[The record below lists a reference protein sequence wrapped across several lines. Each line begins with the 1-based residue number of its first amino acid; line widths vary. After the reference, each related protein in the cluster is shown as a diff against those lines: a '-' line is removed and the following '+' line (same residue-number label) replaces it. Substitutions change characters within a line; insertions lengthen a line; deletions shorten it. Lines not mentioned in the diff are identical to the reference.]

1 MAFLI
6 KMKDTHLIYLIL
18 AYIFNEF
25 DEKKLLK
32 KIYELSNKSDDEIK
46 EFLNKIGGNLYGSSK

>member
-1 MAFLI
+1 ME
-6 KMKDTHLIYLIL
+6 DTHLIYLIL

-32 KIYELSNKSDDEIK
+32 KIYELSNRSDEEIK
-46 EFLNKIGGNLYGSSK
+46 EFLNNIRGDLYGSSK